1 MAKLSHFDQA
11 GKSRIV
17 DISVKEPTLRKAVAS
32 GLVRM
37 SVETLTLVRD
47 RGLSKGDVLEIARIA
62 AIMAA
67 KKTSEIIP
75 LCHPVQLTSIEI
87 DFKFPDTNSIEISA
101 TAIGVDRTGL
111 EMEAMT
117 AVAVA
122 GLTIYDMCKSV
133 DREMIVSQIQL
144 EQKSGGKSG
153 DFLRTPKD
161 LHE

>member
-1 MAKLSHFDQA
+1 MAKLSHFDQE

-17 DISVKEPTLRKAVAS
+17 DISGKEPTLRKGVAS
-32 GLVRM
+32 GIIRM
-37 SVETLTLVRD
+37 SSETLLLIRD

-62 AIMAA
+62 AIMGA

-75 LCHPVQLTSIEI
+75 LCHPVQMTSVEI
-87 DFKFPDTNSIEISA
+87 VFSFVDANSIKVQA

-133 DREMIVSQIQL
+133 DREMTLSEIQL

-153 DFLRTPKD
+153 DFIRTPKD
-161 LHE
+161 LSE